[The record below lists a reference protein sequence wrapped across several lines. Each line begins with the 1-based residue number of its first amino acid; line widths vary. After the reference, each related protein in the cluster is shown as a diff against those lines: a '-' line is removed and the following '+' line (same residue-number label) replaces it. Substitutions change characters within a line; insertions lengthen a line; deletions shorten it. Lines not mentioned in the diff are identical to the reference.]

1 MKIISIVGARPQF
14 VKLAPLCSQLK
25 NFPEVDHFILHTGQ
39 HYDYR
44 MSKIFFDQLGIP
56 EPDWNLDI
64 GSGTHGWQTAEMV
77 KKIEQVLLE
86 EKPDWVLV
94 YGDTNSTLSGA
105 LAAVKL
111 HIPVAHIEAGLRSYN
126 RMMPE
131 EINRVLTD
139 HCSTVLFCPTKAGM
153 DNLSK
158 EGMKGR
164 LIFDNGRW
172 VKAGDERSVQWCAMV
187 GDLMHEVLKVSLD
200 IANRESTILP
210 SLGLDPDSYYVATV
224 HRAENTD
231 NPENFINILKGLA
244 QVSKW
249 KTVIFPIHPRTKKL
263 MEQLNRELISADNIK
278 FIDPVSYF
286 DMLVLVKN
294 ARAVLTDSGGLQKEA
309 YILGTPCITLRGE
322 TEWIETVEIGWNVL
336 AGTDPQA
343 IENAVLKKDRLEI
356 HPQLYGDGKT
366 SRYIIEILCGFS
378 KLPGDTHSEGF

>member
-14 VKLAPLCSQLK
+14 VKLAPLCSRLK
-25 NFPEVDHFILHTGQ
+25 NFPEIKHFILHTGQ

-56 EPDWNLDI
+56 EPNWNLEI

-77 KKIEQVLLE
+77 KKIEQILLE

-94 YGDTNSTLSGA
+94 YGDTNSTLGGA

-126 RMMPE
+126 RTMPE
-131 EINRVLTD
+131 EVNRVLTD

-158 EGMKGR
+158 EGMKSL
-164 LIFDNGRW
+164 LILENSRW
-172 VKAGDERSVQWCAMV
+172 EKAGDKKSVQWCAMV
-187 GDLMHEVLKVSLD
+187 GDLMHEVLKMSLD
-200 IANRESTILP
+200 IADRESTILP
-210 SLGLDPDSYYVATV
+210 SLGLYPDSYYVVTV

-231 NPENFINILKGLA
+231 NPENFLNILEGLA
-244 QVSKW
+244 RVSKFYP
-249 KTVIFPIHPRTKKL
+249 VIFPIHPRTKKL
-263 MEQLNRELISADNIK
+263 MEQVKQGFVSADNIK

-309 YILGTPCITLRGE
+309 YILGTPCVTLRGE
-322 TEWIETVEIGWNVL
+322 TEWVETVEIGWNVL
-336 AGTDPQA
+336 VGADPQA
-343 IENAVLKKDRLEI
+343 IENAVLKKDALEI

-366 SRYIIEILCGFS
+366 SQYIVEILRRFS
-378 KLPGDTHSEGF
+378 ELTGDTTLGG

>member
-14 VKLAPLCSQLK
+14 VKLAPLCSQLR
-25 NFPEVDHFILHTGQ
+25 NFPEVEHFILHTGQ
-39 HYDYR
+39 NYDYR

-187 GDLMHEVLKVSLD
+187 GDLMHEVLKMSLD
-200 IANRESTILP
+200 IADRESTILP
-210 SLGLDPDSYYVATV
+210 SLGLYPDSYYVVTV

-231 NPENFINILKGLA
+231 NPENFLNILEGLA
-244 QVSKW
+244 RVSKFYP
-249 KTVIFPIHPRTKKL
+249 VIFPIHPRTKKL
-263 MEQLNRELISADNIK
+263 MEQVKQGFVSADNIK

-309 YILGTPCITLRGE
+309 YILGTPCVTLRGE
-322 TEWIETVEIGWNVL
+322 TEWVETVEIGWNVL
-336 AGTDPQA
+336 VGADPQA
-343 IENAVLKKDRLEI
+343 IENAVLKKDALEI

-366 SRYIIEILCGFS
+366 SQYIVEILRRFS
-378 KLPGDTHSEGF
+378 ELTGDTTLGG